1 MQTAE
6 RGPAILAVLTSPRD
20 YIYNARLTAAAV
32 GLTHHLS
39 IDRSAPK
46 KARLID
52 HRCSFSGNAARTKT
66 ERNVLI
72 FTASHTVH
80 DLRCY
85 LDSQK
90 HMIALRH
97 RKRLL
102 WLGSTNNGII
112 LPKAVGLFGFCET
125 IKKYPL
131 YIRKFKFHNRSGSTV
146 AQALD
151 PPSLQTQSVVWDTL
165 ALSELNELDGPGSS
179 DGAAIAKLTV
189 LRMTAGD
196 QHHPT
201 YTIGSQPKRSK
212 VLLSSNRMIPFLKIR
227 YDASGLGQYSTDT
240 IKLSRPP
247 SGKIS
252 P

>member
-32 GLTHHLS
+32 GLTHHL
-39 IDRSAPK
+39 K
-46 KARLID
+46 
-52 HRCSFSGNAARTKT
+52 FAASWI
-66 ERNVLI
+66 VG
-72 FTASHTVH
+72 
-80 DLRCY
+80 
-85 LDSQK
+85 
-90 HMIALRH
+90 
-97 RKRLL
+97 RLL

-151 PPSLQTQSVVWDTL
+151 PPSLQTQSVVWDTVRNHLTRHRHWL

-201 YTIGSQPKRSK
+201 YTMGSQPKRSK